1 MLRTFS
7 LGTRLALITIAGT
20 LTTVASVLLIAYSA
34 LVEDFESILTHQQ
47 RYETQRIART
57 VDEKLNLR
65 VDLLSE
71 FAKNL
76 SDGGSLRDRT
86 EMEQLLARQQ
96 MLQQLFPDGLV
107 VFDENATALLETL
120 HVPGRIGTNY
130 ADREHFQRLMRTRQ
144 PVISRP
150 MIGRATGV
158 PLVTFSAPIES
169 DDGAL
174 LGIVS
179 GVLRLGD
186 ASLLPPEELHAMQK
200 DGALF
205 RVVDSNNFLFIEGRE
220 GLGKAIQ
227 SLPPP
232 GADPLIDAALSGITF
247 GQLTTA
253 DGRRMVYATSYLEPL
268 GWLFIRA
275 VPMSWATAPAQASF
289 LKFFSISIGIALA
302 IALFSLIATRSAT
315 RRLEAMTQRI
325 DRMVR
330 SPEGVRLEESG
341 PPEVRD
347 LARAFNRLMDERDS
361 MATLKENFV
370 SNVSHE
376 LRTPL
381 TSMNGALRLVHSGAT
396 GPLPPRA
403 GDMVRLALR
412 NGERL
417 QGLISDL
424 LDFSKLTSGRMSVRM
439 LDVPVAEVIRDTID
453 GNQALAREY
462 QVTLTGHG
470 DSNLAA
476 QADPHR
482 LRQVLDN
489 LVSNAIKFSPAGG
502 TVTLSARPGNH
513 GTVRLIVSD
522 QGKGVPAA
530 FEQQLFERFAQ
541 AETGTNR
548 SVSGTGLGLAICKEL
563 AELMEGRIGYY
574 FEAGA
579 HFWLELAAARPARS
593 AALRYPEGKT
603 ESHR

>member
-76 SDGGSLRDRT
+76 SDGWSLRDRT

-275 VPMSWATAPAQASF
+275 VPMSWATAPGPGLIPQVLQYQHRHRPGHRPVQPDCHPIRHPPPGSHDPADRSH
-289 LKFFSISIGIALA
+289 GALA
-302 IALFSLIATRSAT
+302 GGGAAG
-315 RRLEAMTQRI
+315 
-325 DRMVR
+325 
-330 SPEGVRLEESG
+330 GVRTAGSARSG
-341 PPEVRD
+341 PGLQPPDGRTGQHGHAEGKFRLQRQPRAENPPD
-347 LARAFNRLMDERDS
+347 LDERGP
-361 MATLKENFV
+361 A
-370 SNVSHE
+370 
-376 LRTPL
+376 P
-381 TSMNGALRLVHSGAT
+381 GALRRHRPAAAT
-396 GPLPPRA
+396 A